1 MFNHP
6 TFHSDNEDNE
16 TVDNDGYVAEDDEC
30 DNPVLP
36 GQPGYGEYCNQMFCN
51 AQLTFRCVWLF
62 VTQHAQKWLRM
73 FAEFF
78 EILNKIVTKTGMK
91 IFISL
96 AFCSCTFCFCVTK
109 PVNVKSK
116 R

>member
-51 AQLTFRCVWLF
+51 A
-62 VTQHAQKWLRM
+62 
-73 FAEFF
+73 
-78 EILNKIVTKTGMK
+78 
-91 IFISL
+91 
-96 AFCSCTFCFCVTK
+96 
-109 PVNVKSK
+109 
-116 R
+116 